1 MLDKINPIGS
11 SRLTAFNSSLSFLFS
26 SCWILSVFIDVN
38 ICVMLELLEFFC
50 QFQDV
55 LSLSSPFSFSLP
67 IRFVLVPSISVPKS
81 ALSCSMNSL
90 SFGSSAFL
98 TPQTMTFFAFRFD
111 SASSLRTLCKIV
123 LYEGAL
129 LLGASIVVVDA
140 WSWFCNCS
148 IAFS

>member
-1 MLDKINPIGS
+1 MNPIGIFPS
-11 SRLTAFNSSLSFLFS
+11 HSFQFFS
-26 SCWILSVFIDVN
+26 EFFVFKLLDFCQVFIDVN

-55 LSLSSPFSFSLP
+55 LSLCSPFSFPLP

-98 TPQTMTFFAFRFD
+98 TPQTMPFFAFRFD
-111 SASSLRTLCKIV
+111 SASSLRTPCKIV

-129 LLGASIVVVDA
+129 LLGASTVVVDA
-140 WSWFCNCS
+140 WS
-148 IAFS
+148 